1 MAVAAEALGRM
12 VPEQVPAPLRRLA
25 SFAPSR
31 RARLGGDRIL
41 ETAEADEVFRGR
53 LAVQARAV
61 VPEAGVELDAGDAE
75 SIDAAALAW
84 LERPDGWQDVVTR
97 AAESGR
103 AREEEAAV
111 RAADERADRLQRRLD
126 DATDELKA
134 ARQKARDDLDSLR
147 VDNADLRRKLG
158 ESRRQAK
165 DAVAAADAL
174 RRTVEEAGAA
184 ARTAQAA
191 AEAEIR
197 RLRARITELEQRL
210 VGAQRERRTD
220 RDDASVRARLLLD
233 SVVDAA
239 TGLKRELGLPTV
251 EGAPA
256 DLVAADEGD
265 AGHRASSGASSLSVD
280 DPALLD
286 QLLALPRVHMLVDGY
301 NVTKTGWPEAA
312 LDVQRDRLIGGLATL
327 GARTGAELT
336 VVFDAAETT
345 TRPMVR
351 HAARR
356 AGAVHPGRRDRR
368 RPDPG
373 VRRRRARGPSGGRGH
388 QRPGRRR
395 RRDPQGRR
403 PRRGVGG
410 AGAAACAV
418 RVAGLAGYHGP
429 VVFGPFPSGVAQG
442 K

>member
-1 MAVAAEALGRM
+1 VPAERGARSGDRVRARLMTVAAEALGRM

-41 ETAEADEVFRGR
+41 EAAEADAAFRGR

-61 VPEAGVELDAGDAE
+61 IPEAGVELDAGGAD
-75 SIDAAALAW
+75 SLDAAALAW

-97 AAESGR
+97 AAEHGR

-126 DATDELKA
+126 DATVELKA
-134 ARQKARDDLDSLR
+134 ARRKARDDLDSLR

-165 DAVAAADAL
+165 DAVVAADAL
-174 RRTVEEAGAA
+174 RRTVEEAGAS

-191 AEAEIR
+191 AEAELR

-210 VGAQRERRTD
+210 AGAQRERRMD
-220 RDDASVRARLLLD
+220 RDGASLRARLLLD

-265 AGHRASSGASSLSVD
+265 SGHRASSGASSLPVD

-286 QLLALPRVHMLVDGY
+286 QLLALPRVHVLVDGY

-312 LDVQRDRLIGGLATL
+312 LDVQRDRLIAGLATL

-345 TRPMVR
+345 TRPLVR
-351 HAARR
+351 PPR
-356 AGAVHPGRRDRR
+356 
-368 RPDPG
+368 G
-373 VRRRRARGPSGGRGH
+373 VRVRFTPAGVIADDLIREFVAAEPEGRAVVVVTSDRAVVADVVRKA
-388 QRPGRRR
+388 
-395 RRDPQGRR
+395 
-403 PRRGVGG
+403 GVR
-410 AGAAACAV
+410 AVASAALV
-418 RVAGLAGYHGP
+418 RLLAR
-429 VVFGPFPSGVAQG
+429 
-442 K
+442 